1 MTYTLTYIT
10 GLKRMKKGNNS
21 AITRTLLILLIIV
34 TVRCDSGKRDEF
46 RISRETA
53 AGEFLVLWTLSDIQ
67 PKDTSQRWHLEK
79 AIEDV
84 NTRVPYA
91 GMAIVAGDIVH
102 HRESGADFRWYLEAK
117 KKSKIASWY
126 EIAGNHDMKD
136 EKNYRKYI
144 GEHLHYSVEIG
155 NVLILL
161 MSDEDRFPP
170 QKISDG
176 TFRWWKK
183 KVEENQDRIIITVTH
198 AYLRESRLF
207 GYPIPSRN
215 IGDSWRFAE
224 VLKKNRVDIWVCG
237 HTHLPSY
244 MNDKWRIAPEFGG
257 TLFINVSA
265 IRRSFLNSI
274 ESNFIYL
281 KKGRDH
287 ALMRTRNHEKGR
299 FLRTR
304 EIFMKISRP
313 FQWDGSAPVVK
324 YE

>member
-1 MTYTLTYIT
+1 MKNGKSIKATLALLALLISTASCCDKGRREEFKIT
-10 GLKRMKKGNNS
+10 GETS
-21 AITRTLLILLIIV
+21 T
-34 TVRCDSGKRDEF
+34 DEL
-46 RISRETA
+46 
-53 AGEFLVLWTLSDIQ
+53 LVLWTLSDIQ
-67 PKDTSQRWHLEK
+67 PKDVSQRWHLEK
-79 AIEDV
+79 AIQDV
-84 NTRVPYA
+84 NARVPYA
-91 GMAIVAGDIVH
+91 KIAIVAGDIVH
-102 HRESGADFRWYLEAK
+102 HRESGADFRWYVEAK
-117 KKSKIASWY
+117 KKSTIASWY

-170 QKISDG
+170 QKISDE

-183 KVEENQDRIIITVTH
+183 NVEENQDRIIITVTH
-198 AYLRESRLF
+198 AYLRESKLF

-215 IGDSWRFAE
+215 IGDSRRFAE

-265 IRRSFLNSI
+265 IRKSFFNAI
-274 ESNFIYL
+274 ESNFIYFR
-281 KKGRDH
+281 KGRDR
-287 ALMRTRNHEKGR
+287 ALVRTRNHEKGR
-299 FLRTR
+299 FLKTR

-313 FQWDGSAPVVK
+313 FQWDGSPPVVK
-324 YE
+324 YP